1 MVRKYDKDGE
11 LNIPD
16 TGCVRAKV
24 AGYFGKCIDCPFPI
38 CFEDIDNRIKP
49 QVARRRHQRRK
60 DLPARNAE
68 IRRLKKAGMT
78 YEQIAVMF
86 GLGEKTVEG
95 VCRER

>member
-16 TGCVRAKV
+16 TGCVRAKTIN
-24 AGYFGKCIDCPFPI
+24 GYFGRCLDCPLPV
-38 CFEDIDNRIKP
+38 CWEDVTEGKP
-49 QVARRRHQRRK
+49 KKRHQKRSE
-60 DLPARNAE
+60 LPKRNEE
-68 IRRLKKAGMT
+68 IRRHKKAGMT
-78 YEQIAVMF
+78 YTQIAVMF